1 MSWKSRFP
9 KHLNIIT
16 NYHIIMLKNEININF
31 LFKNKYT
38 KLIEF
43 FISNPLNEYYVNE
56 ILNRIEISPQVL
68 CNSLKELVDIGVL
81 LSSKKANSIYYR
93 LNNKNN
99 VVETLKK
106 IIKPLTYKDAG
117 VDIDL
122 ANSAVNRIKKYVKQ
136 TYNSN
141 VLSNVGSFGGLYRIN
156 QDNVLVSSTDGVG
169 TKLKLAFL
177 TNKHDTVGQDL
188 VNHCV
193 NDILVM
199 GAKPLFFLNYIGCGK
214 IYPEVIEEI
223 VKGLSI
229 ACKENNCALIGGE
242 IAEMPGLY
250 KEKEYDLASFI
261 VGTVKRKKIID
272 GSKVKRGDMVI
283 GLSSSGLHT
292 NGYSLAIKVL
302 LENAKLGLR
311 DKPKGLGCT
320 PKEELMKVHISYLKP
335 VSEILDKF
343 EVKAMAHITGSGLVG
358 NIPRILPN
366 NLSVEL
372 NKKSWKINPIFSL
385 IQKLGNIN
393 DDEMYKV
400 FNMGIGFVIIVDK
413 NIAKKILNILM
424 KYSFKS
430 QIIGRVINGDR
441 KIIFND

>member
-1 MSWKSRFP
+1 
-9 KHLNIIT
+9 
-16 NYHIIMLKNEININF
+16 MLKNEININF

-199 GAKPLFFLNYIGCGK
+199 GAKPLFFLDYIGCGK

>member
-1 MSWKSRFP
+1 
-9 KHLNIIT
+9 
-16 NYHIIMLKNEININF
+16 MLKNEININF

>member
-1 MSWKSRFP
+1 MS
-9 KHLNIIT
+9 
-16 NYHIIMLKNEININF
+16 KNEMNINF

-43 FISNPLNEYYVNE
+43 FVSNPSDEFYVNE
-56 ILNRIEISPQVL
+56 ILNKVEISPQVL
-68 CNSLKELVDIGVL
+68 CNSLKELEDAGVL

-93 LNNKNN
+93 LNNKNK
-99 VVETLKK
+99 VVEILKK
-106 IIKPLTYKDAG
+106 VIKPLTYKDAG

-141 VLSNVGSFGGLYRIN
+141 VLSNVGSFGGLYQLD

-177 TNKHDTVGQDL
+177 TNKHDTIGQDL

-199 GAKPLFFLNYIGCGK
+199 GAKPLFFLDYIGCGK
-214 IYPEVIEEI
+214 IYPEVIEGI

-261 VGTVKRKKIID
+261 VGIVKRKKIVD
-272 GSKVKRGDMVI
+272 GSKVKKGDVVI

-292 NGYSLAIKVL
+292 NGYSLALKVL
-302 LENAKLGLR
+302 LENSKLKLEE
-311 DKPKGLGCT
+311 KPKGLGRT
-320 PKEELMKVHISYLKP
+320 LKEELMKVHTSYLKP

-343 EVKAMAHITGSGLVG
+343 EVKAMVHITGSGLIG

-393 DDEMYKV
+393 YEEMYKV
-400 FNMGIGFVIIVDK
+400 FNMGIGFVIIVD
-413 NIAKKILNILM
+413 NNNADKILNMLT
-424 KYSFKS
+424 KFSFNS
-430 QIIGRVINGDR
+430 QIIGKVVEGDR
-441 KIIFND
+441 RVSIID